1 MAEIHVQAKKKNQML
16 WVWIVAAVIIIA
28 AVVFFLARNKRAAN
42 NTVSKPNP
50 TTFVQPQRNNVYLT

>member
-1 MAEIHVQAKKKNQML
+1 MAEIHVQAKKKTPML

-28 AVVFFLARNKRAAN
+28 AVVFFLARNKKAAN

-50 TTFVQPQRNNVYLT
+50 TTFVHPAQNNVCLS

>member
-1 MAEIHVQAKKKNQML
+1 MAEIHVQAKKNTPTL

-28 AVVFFLARNKRAAN
+28 AAVFFLARNKKAAN

-50 TTFVQPQRNNVYLT
+50 TTFVQPDRTTFA

>member
-1 MAEIHVQAKKKNQML
+1 MAEIHVQAKKKSPML

-28 AVVFFLARNKRAAN
+28 AVVFFLARNKKTAN

-50 TTFVQPQRNNVYLT
+50 TTYVQPERNDVIVS